1 MLIDLS
7 IRQQP
12 NNAFRCVI
20 TPLIQMEKHI
30 LKLLAH
36 ILRDIH
42 EDCPQL
48 LQELSSIFTEYYF
61 IDSSQAWDLVTVAIW
76 MSTD

>member
-1 MLIDLS
+1 MLDHFFSTLINLS

-12 NNAFRCVI
+12 NNAIICVI

-36 ILRDIH
+36 ILRGIRENWSH
-42 EDCPQL
+42 H
-48 LQELSSIFTEYYF
+48 LQELSSIFTEYY
-61 IDSSQAWDLVTVAIW
+61 ITGSSQA
-76 MSTD
+76 